1 MERFAGTSIHSTKIR
16 CVNGGDLIDKFE
28 ISTNPIL
35 PQIMNN
41 TISQIEI
48 SLEKPITVPLYTFI
62 ALGAAI
68 FALFT
73 ALCCTCCC
81 NRVVCCCPWR
91 RMPQEA
97 PEAQPYQQPLIIG
110 APPDTSRMV
119 LRSHEIVNRRRGVAT
134 NV

>member
-1 MERFAGTSIHSTKIR
+1 
-16 CVNGGDLIDKFE
+16 
-28 ISTNPIL
+28 
-35 PQIMNN
+35 MNN

-62 ALGAAI
+62 ALGAGI

-73 ALCCTCCC
+73 ALCCTCWC

-91 RMPQEA
+91 RVPIEA

-110 APPDTSRMV
+110 APPDSSRMV
-119 LRSHEIVNRRRGVAT
+119 LRSREIVGRRRGAT
-134 NV
+134 ADV